1 VYGLGLISRED
12 AAGNDQTYHYDMRGS
27 TIALTDAKGQ
37 ITDTYTYDT
46 YGEQLE
52 HVGDSQ
58 QPFQYNGR
66 DGVQTDPNGLYQMR
80 ARYYNPKIK
89 RFVNRDV
96 VTGSIGNGLTMN
108 RYAYVNGNPVS
119 YIDPFGLSADG
130 ADWLKQGGSFVA
142 DAIPFVGTAKGL
154 QEVFTGVDLITGQ
167 QLSVTDRVAAGGGT
181 LLSWLPG
188 GKVAGKWAVKGTVE
202 GGTWLVGKLGKME
215 LQAVQSKYARPSEL
229 FVNDFALNG
238 QRIAPK
244 NLYRELR
251 KSEIGRQTLDLI
263 EENKIRILLDYSK
276 KEGLYGE
283 AFGSG
288 KSVVYVANTQSVQKT
303 AQIIIHEVTHNKI
316 DSEIYT
322 RREEVIAHMRESKHL
337 NPNLSIGE
345 IRNIMDQVNIL
356 YPELPYR

>member
-1 VYGLGLISRED
+1 
-12 AAGNDQTYHYDMRGS
+12 M
-27 TIALTDAKGQ
+27 TDANGQ

-52 HVGDSQ
+52 HIGDSQ

-80 ARYYNPKIK
+80 ARYYNPEIK

-130 ADWLKQGGSFVA
+130 AEWLKQGGSFVA
-142 DAIPFVGTAKGL
+142 DAIPFVGTAKGI

-202 GGTWLVGKLGKME
+202 GGTWLFKKVVRSSADEVAPTVGRKMAGDNMGVMLRGNRNQPLALPIGNAPSGSSLVIE
-215 LQAVQSKYARPSEL
+215 HSSNLKVSFSESEL
-229 FVNDFALNG
+229 RVANYMYEQGNQVILRHPVGTRLDGGTSDLLVNGKRYDVYTPETKDAS
-238 QRIAPK
+238 RIIGGIAKK
-244 NLYRELR
+244 NSQAEGVILDLS
-251 KSEIGRQTLDLI
+251 KTPVTSEQLGNVIGRVHGI
-263 EENKIRILLDYSK
+263 INK
-276 KEGLYGE
+276 G
-283 AFGSG
+283 G
-288 KSVVYVANTQSVQKT
+288 KTPNIND
-303 AQIIIHEVTHNKI
+303 III
-316 DSEIYT
+316 
-322 RREEVIAHMRESKHL
+322 
-337 NPNLSIGE
+337 
-345 IRNIMDQVNIL
+345 
-356 YPELPYR
+356 LP

>member
-1 VYGLGLISRED
+1 
-12 AAGNDQTYHYDMRGS
+12 
-27 TIALTDAKGQ
+27 
-37 ITDTYTYDT
+37 
-46 YGEQLE
+46 
-52 HVGDSQ
+52 
-58 QPFQYNGR
+58 
-66 DGVQTDPNGLYQMR
+66 
-80 ARYYNPKIK
+80 
-89 RFVNRDV
+89 
-96 VTGSIGNGLTMN
+96 
-108 RYAYVNGNPVS
+108 
-119 YIDPFGLSADG
+119 
-130 ADWLKQGGSFVA
+130 
-142 DAIPFVGTAKGL
+142 
-154 QEVFTGVDLITGQ
+154 
-167 QLSVTDRVAAGGGT
+167 LSVTDRVAAGGGT